1 VYWRDMRGR
10 GSRQTSALSHW
21 AGLFVAVLA
30 ASGCYS
36 IAQAQ
41 GTGET
46 GDQTALAIP
55 RIGLPGAAS
64 VGFPQ
69 PLSLAD
75 AVQVRRIFALQARG
89 SVAEAGR
96 DTEHLQ
102 NDLLLGA
109 ILADRYLRYRTSPEE
124 LSAWLTKFGD
134 QPEASSIRSVLE
146 RLAPA
151 ADAPATGTSAPAR
164 GVRYTPTDAR
174 RLFVENRDND
184 ALALARTPRAGA
196 EARFVG
202 GLAAVRLNQPGV
214 AAELFEAAY
223 RAATTQTLRVAGAF
237 WGARVAQHLGD
248 RGRFAVWMHRAALE
262 GDSFYA
268 LIARRTLGP
277 GIACVASGTIG
288 NADVDALMATAQGRR
303 AFALLQV
310 GERRLAEG
318 ELRALWVDTAQDGS
332 LDNAILLV
340 ARAVGFAQLAS
351 EIDQGPRA
359 QSNGAQSNGGSLAKL
374 QPAQGF
380 LVDPPLVYALVRRES
395 NFQPSAVSVSGA
407 RGLMQL
413 MPQTAQA
420 VAGAQAV
427 QLHDPAV
434 NLAIGQKYLL
444 TLAADEAIDGDL
456 IRLLAGYGQ
465 GQGGLRKWVDQVR
478 DGGDPLMFIEAI
490 PSATIRAAVQD
501 SLVYSWHYAT
511 RLHLPAASLDALA
524 AGQYPRLV
532 RAADSARAANRACSR
547 VLGSR

>member
-1 VYWRDMRGR
+1 M
-10 GSRQTSALSHW
+10 L
-21 AGLFVAVLA
+21 VAVLA
-30 ASGCYS
+30 ASWYYS

-46 GDQTALAIP
+46 SDQTALAVP
-55 RIGLPGAAS
+55 RISLPGAAG
-64 VGFPQ
+64 VGLPQ
-69 PLSLAD
+69 PLSPAD
-75 AVQVRRIFALQARG
+75 AAQVRRIFVLQAGG
-89 SVAEAGR
+89 SVAEAAR
-96 DTEHLQ
+96 ETERLQ
-102 NDLLLGA
+102 NELLLGA
-109 ILADRYLRYRTSPEE
+109 ILADRYLRYRPSPEE
-124 LSAWLTKFGD
+124 LSAWLARFGD
-134 QPEASSIRSVLE
+134 QFDAQSIRGMLE
-146 RLAPA
+146 QMAPK
-151 ADAPATGTSAPAR
+151 PAMEVSTPSR
-164 GVRYTPTDAR
+164 GVRYALTDAR
-174 RLFVENRDND
+174 RLFVENRDTD
-184 ALALARTPRAGA
+184 VLALARAPRAGA
-196 EARFVG
+196 ETRFLG
-202 GLAAVRLNQPGV
+202 GLAAVRLKQPDV

-223 RAATTQTLRVAGAF
+223 RAATSSALKAASAF
-237 WGARVAQHLGD
+237 WGARVGQHLED

-262 GDSFYA
+262 GDTFYA
-268 LIARRTLGP
+268 LIARRSLGP
-277 GIACVASGTIG
+277 GIACVAGGTIG
-288 NADVDALMATAQGRR
+288 NAEVDALAATAQGRR

-318 ELRALWVDTAQDGS
+318 ELRSLWMDTAQDGQ
-332 LDNAILLV
+332 LDNAISLV

-351 EIDQGPRA
+351 DIDQGARA
-359 QSNGAQSNGGSLAKL
+359 RPNGVGLIKL

-380 LVDPPLVYALVRRES
+380 VVDPPLVYALVRRES
-395 NFQPSAVSVSGA
+395 NFQPSAVSSSGA

-420 VAGAQAV
+420 VAGAQAA

-490 PSATIRAAVQD
+490 PNSGTRVSVQD
-501 SLVYSWHYAT
+501 SLVYSWHYAA

-524 AGQYPRLV
+524 AGQYPRLI
-532 RAADSARAANRACSR
+532 RAADSARAATRACAR

>member
-1 VYWRDMRGR
+1 M
-10 GSRQTSALSHW
+10 L
-21 AGLFVAVLA
+21 VAVLA
-30 ASGCYS
+30 ASGSYS
-36 IAQAQ
+36 TAQAQ

-46 GDQTALAIP
+46 SDQTALAVP

-75 AVQVRRIFALQARG
+75 AAQIRRIFALQATD
-89 SVAEAGR
+89 SVAEAARETGR
-96 DTEHLQ
+96 LQ

-109 ILADRYLRYRTSPEE
+109 ILADRYLRNRSSPGE
-124 LSAWLTKFGD
+124 LSAWLTRFGD
-134 QPEASSIRSVLE
+134 QPEASAIRSALE
-146 RLAPA
+146 RMAPA
-151 ADAPATGTSAPAR
+151 AIEPATPIASSTQLPSYAS
-164 GVRYTPTDAR
+164 TEAR
-174 RLFVENRDND
+174 RLFAENRDSNV
-184 ALALARTPRAGA
+184 LALARAPRAGA
-196 EARFVG
+196 ETRFVG
-202 GLAAVRLNQPGV
+202 GLAAVRLNQPEV
-214 AAELFEAAY
+214 AAELFGAAY
-223 RAATTQTLRVAGAF
+223 HATSAAPLRAAGAF
-237 WGARVAQHLGD
+237 WAAKVAQHLGD
-248 RGRFAVWMHRAALE
+248 RGRFAEWMHRAALE
-262 GDSFYA
+262 GDTFYA
-268 LIARRTLGP
+268 LIARRSLGA

-318 ELRALWVDTAQDGS
+318 ELRAFWVDTAQDGS
-332 LDNAILLV
+332 FDRAISLV
-340 ARAVGFAQLAS
+340 ARAVGLAQLAS
-351 EIDQGPRA
+351 DIDQSPRA
-359 QSNGAQSNGGSLAKL
+359 GSGGVNLVKL

-380 LVDPPLVYALVRRES
+380 VVDPPLVYALVRRES
-395 NFQPSAVSVSGA
+395 NFQPSAVSSAGA

-420 VAGAQAV
+420 VAGAQAA

-444 TLAADEAIDGDL
+444 ALAADEAIDGDL

-490 PSATIRAAVQD
+490 PNGATRFSVQA
-501 SLVYSWHYAT
+501 SLVYSWHYAA

-524 AGQYPRLV
+524 AGRYPRLLRAGETA
-532 RAADSARAANRACSR
+532 RAADRACAL